1 MSTDAEPP
9 INTDNKNICD
19 HQWIYISDHRCNKNM
34 NNPKIAII
42 VGSSSDVPQIEKAE
56 KILKEFGVSYELK
69 VLSAHRTPDALQ
81 EYVRSSG
88 AKGVEVIIAAA
99 GKAAALPGVIAS
111 LVTLPVIGIPIKSSF
126 LDGMD
131 SLLSIVQMPEGIPVG
146 CMGVSNAANAALYAA
161 QILSLKYPLLRKKI
175 IAHRK
180 KQEKAIKEFNEHKK
194 SIR

>member
-1 MSTDAEPP
+1 MKDV
-9 INTDNKNICD
+9 KV
-19 HQWIYISDHRCNKNM
+19 
-34 NNPKIAII
+34 AII

-56 KILKEFGVSYELK
+56 EILKEFGVSYELK
-69 VLSAHRTPDALQ
+69 VFSAHRTPDALQ
-81 EYVRSSG
+81 EYVRNAE

-99 GKAAALPGVIAS
+99 GKAAALPGVVAS

-161 QILSLKYPLLRKKI
+161 QILSLKYPLLQKKI